1 MAIRYTKVKRKMNF
15 GKRKGETL
23 YGASILREGI
33 IDQERLAQFIQDTT
47 TLSKTEAIAMLRAL
61 GRIIQDHIC
70 DSMSVKL
77 DIGTFTPT
85 ISAKAVKEAEDVDN
99 DTIKNISV
107 RFRPSVELTDALKET
122 KLKFDDL
129 NKRKVII

>member
-1 MAIRYTKVKRKMNF
+1 MNF